1 MSVDPAF
8 VPTILLAIVL
18 FFLGR
23 KVQMRYPAMAAAI
36 GVLLA
41 VPATLAVLYYTH
53 LFDHW
58 QWFYQARSLPF
69 SELSFAGIGFLGGTV
84 FSWQEPETWRER
96 LVLPL
101 FTVVF
106 LFVPFMKPLLDPLD
120 LNRLQDRCNGSVC
133 LQSTFSTCGPASAA
147 TILRSY
153 GQNVTERELAIES
166 LTYRGG
172 TEAWYLARALRR
184 RENQA
189 EFIFTNANSI
199 PYPAIA
205 GVRLRGGEGHFIAV
219 LNVTDSVA
227 TIVDPLSGE
236 AKITLSA
243 LRKQY
248 EFTGFFL
255 KITPRRQA

>member
-1 MSVDPAF
+1 MSVNPAL

-18 FFLGR
+18 FFVGT
-23 KVQMRYPAMAAAI
+23 KVQKRYPVLAAAI
-36 GVLLA
+36 GVMLA
-41 VPATLAVLYYTH
+41 VPATLALLYYTH

-58 QWFYQARSLPF
+58 RWFYQARSLSF
-69 SELSFAGIGFLGGTV
+69 SELSFAGIGFLGGTI

-96 LVLPL
+96 SVLPL
-101 FTVVF
+101 FTAVF
-106 LFVPFMKPLLDPLD
+106 LFVPFMKSLLDPLD

-189 EFIFTNANSI
+189 EFIFSSANSF

-219 LNVTDSVA
+219 LNVTDSAV
-227 TIVDPLSGE
+227 TVVDPLSGE
-236 AKITLSA
+236 ATIPLSA
-243 LRKQY
+243 LRKRY

-255 KITPRRQA
+255 KVTPHRPA